1 MVLQLDITSLCSP
14 LEGFTENDA
23 DISIQTWSNQGPGG
37 QNMTDGEIR
46 FVVAKTIM
54 VERTGLFHHRLPIQ

>member
-1 MVLQLDITSLCSP
+1 MFP

-46 FVVAKTIM
+46 FRCCKRTTMA
-54 VERTGLFHHRLPIQ
+54 ERTGLFHHRLPIQ